1 MERKKFYE
9 SPTTEV
15 VEVKVEGLVCTTSNP
30 PIFLLAPDDYLNGG
44 DPFAEI

>member
-1 MERKKFYE
+1 MKQKAFYE

-15 VEVKVEGLVCTTSNP
+15 VEVKVEGLVCTSNP

-44 DPFAEI
+44 DPFAES